1 MIIVCQNCGTRFHLD
16 DTVIAKSSFFAR
28 CTVCDHV
35 FSAYKP
41 KRVEEITFLDIDR
54 AKRDHANN
62 HVITIGSRKG
72 GVAKTTTCLNLGFSL
87 SLHDKKVLL
96 IDFDSQANL
105 SLALGYKELPT
116 FFDAQKAVDRPL
128 SDFIKETKYPNLSL
142 LPSGR
147 NMVLLNK
154 LYFGARNFEYMLK
167 DRLYS
172 VKAQYDAIIIDTPPS
187 IEYYTLNALSAS
199 NRVII
204 PCQCDYLAAHGVDQ
218 VLRLIALMR
227 KKANPHLRSR
237 ILFTML
243 DRGCNSSQLVF
254 SKIADLYQGQTF
266 RTVIEADEVLKEA
279 QILSMPAIHY
289 SHDSVA
295 GKQYLELA
303 KEIVGSL
310 NGTQPAAA

>member
-1 MIIVCQNCGTRFHLD
+1 MIIVCQNCKTRFHLD
-16 DTVIAKSSFFAR
+16 DAAITKSSFVAR
-28 CTVCDHV
+28 CAVCDHV

-41 KRVEEITFLDIDR
+41 KHVEEITFLDIDR
-54 AKRDHANN
+54 AKRDPTNN

-96 IDFDSQANL
+96 VDFDSQANL
-105 SLALGYKELPT
+105 SLALGVKELPT
-116 FFDAQKAVDRPL
+116 FFDAQKAIDRPL
-128 SDFIKETKYPNLSL
+128 SDFIVETKYSNLSL

-147 NMVLLNK
+147 NMVMLNK
-154 LYFGARNFEYMLK
+154 LFFGARDFEYMLK

-172 VKAQYDAIIIDTPPS
+172 VKEQFEAILIDTPPS
-187 IEYYTLNALSAS
+187 IEYYTLNALTAS

-204 PCQCDYLAAHGVDQ
+204 PCQCDYLSAHGVDQ

-227 KKANPHLRSR
+227 KKANPLLHSR

-243 DRGCNSSQLVF
+243 DRSCNSSKMIF
-254 SKIADLYQGQTF
+254 SKIADLYKGQTF
-266 RTVIEADEVLKEA
+266 KTVIEVDEVLKEA

-310 NGTQPAAA
+310 DGTRSAAA